1 MMISDN
7 KRTSIVA
14 SSTDGNEPCGAVL
27 VCGGGVAGIQASLDL
42 SAAGFRVYLV
52 EESPTIG
59 GGMARLDKTFPTG
72 DCATCIVSPKLVECI
87 RDLNIEVLTM
97 ADVVGLDGEAGH
109 FKVQVRKRPR
119 SVNAEKCTGCGDCWE
134 ACPVRNVPQPI
145 QPRSKGVGSLYASF
159 MLNWEPARLKT
170 PDPFTSLDADD
181 RHWLDQALTRHGD
194 DPAPLLPVLQ
204 DLNDARGYLPRAMLE
219 ALSVRLAIPLAEIL
233 RVASFYNAFSLEP
246 VGRHLIEVCLGT
258 ACFVRGSGLLLER
271 LEEEIGVERGGTDP
285 ERRFTLRTVRCIGC
299 CALAPAMRIDGV
311 TFGKVRLDR
320 VERIL
325 EQFA

>member
-1 MMISDN
+1 
-7 KRTSIVA
+7 
-14 SSTDGNEPCGAVL
+14 VL

-42 SAAGFRVYLV
+42 AAAGFRVYLV

-72 DCATCIVSPKLVECI
+72 DCATCIISPKLVECI
-87 RDLNIEVLTM
+87 RDLNVDVLTM
-97 ADVVGLDGEAGH
+97 ADVARLEGEPGH
-109 FKVQVRKRPR
+109 FTATVRKRPR
-119 SVNAEKCTGCGDCWE
+119 YVDPDKCTGCGDCWE
-134 ACPVRNVPQPI
+134 ACPVRNVPQPT
-145 QPRSKGVGSLYASF
+145 
-159 MLNWEPARLKT
+159 EPFRPKEG
-170 PDPFTSLDADD
+170 LDADD
-181 RHWLDQALTRHGD
+181 RDWLEQALVRHGD

-204 DLNDARGYLPRAMLE
+204 DLNDARGYLPRTMLE
-219 ALSVRLAIPLAEIL
+219 ALSARLEIPLAEIL

-246 VGRHLIEVCLGT
+246 VGRHVIEVCLGT

-271 LEEEIGVERGGTDP
+271 LEEEIGVEAGGTDRD
-285 ERRFTLRTVRCIGC
+285 RRFTLRTVRCIGC

-311 TFGKVRLDR
+311 TFGNVRLDR